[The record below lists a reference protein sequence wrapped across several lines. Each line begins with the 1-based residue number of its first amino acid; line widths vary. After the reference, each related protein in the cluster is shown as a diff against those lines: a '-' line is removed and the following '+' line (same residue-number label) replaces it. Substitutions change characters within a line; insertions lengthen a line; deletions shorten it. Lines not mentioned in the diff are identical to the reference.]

1 MGRQYVDVKVC
12 SDDRCSEW
20 VIAFIDTGA
29 DLTVI
34 STSISEKL
42 GIVLEKT
49 EREWAASDGD
59 ELYSPITQV
68 EIIEDGGGE
77 RVSLDEVLVD
87 DRPLDKESNEDV
99 LLGLDYLQKAKKV
112 LYFDD

>member
-1 MGRQYVDVKVC
+1 M
-12 SDDRCSEW
+12 
-20 VIAFIDTGA
+20 DTGA

-49 EREWAASDGD
+49 EREWAASEGD

-87 DRPLDKESNEDV
+87 DRPLDKESNEYV

-112 LYFDD
+112 VTTQVC

>member
-1 MGRQYVDVKVC
+1 MIGTR
-12 SDDRCSEW
+12 
-20 VIAFIDTGA
+20 
-29 DLTVI
+29 
-34 STSISEKL
+34 ISEKL
-42 GIVLEKT
+42 GIVLEMT

-68 EIIEDGGGE
+68 EIIEDGGHA
-77 RVSLDEVLVD
+77 RISLDEVLVD
-87 DRPLDKESNEDV
+87 DRPLDTESNEDV

>member
-1 MGRQYVDVKVC
+1 M
-12 SDDRCSEW
+12 
-20 VIAFIDTGA
+20 
-29 DLTVI
+29 
-34 STSISEKL
+34 
-42 GIVLEKT
+42 
-49 EREWAASDGD
+49 
-59 ELYSPITQV
+59 YSPITQV

>member
-1 MGRQYVDVKVC
+1 MGRQYVDVKVS

-20 VIAFIDTGA
+20 VRAFIDTGA

-34 STSISEKL
+34 STEISEKL
-42 GIVLEKT
+42 GIVLENI

-59 ELYSPITQV
+59 ELYSPIAQV
-68 EIIEDGGGE
+68 EIIEDGGSE
-77 RVSLDEVLVD
+77 RVLLDEVLVD
-87 DRPLDKESNEDV
+87 DRPLDKENNEDV